1 MALTLCVS
9 RCGRH
14 SPLDGHVRRQV
25 MKNVFNNQHTI
36 HERYDLK
43 VLFILPKHAHN
54 VS

>member
-14 SPLDGHVRRQV
+14 SPDGHAPQV